1 MNFFNS
7 ASTISRREA
16 GDIAAQNQDGSE
28 SSSTEVTKL
37 NSPGSNLVSVTPN
50 SASLNTV
57 TSIDLATTQTS
68 HWSPTL
74 NQLLEE
80 PPPRFSQL
88 VTLGAM
94 SFCLVFFAWSWWG
107 KIDEVSKAQGKL
119 IPQGKTYKVE
129 PVEIGKVKYIAV
141 REAQEVKAGQT
152 LIELDTELVTKEV
165 ARLEQMLQAY
175 RFEFGQKR
183 ALREQLAL
191 EAKTREDITNAEV
204 SAQRTAISLAK
215 DKVDTLSRLLAQ
227 KQGEVTAYA
236 DRQIN
241 LRPLSNLARERLN
254 QLNTEIVS
262 RQQRL
267 DKLATLAEQGAVSQE
282 YVFQVEQSLR
292 EAQRQVTQSQLQ
304 EVTTANEQIFQS
316 DRARGE
322 LESQITSNQGELATT
337 LKEIKMLEAELIQKQ
352 ADGKRTQL
360 ETQQKIEQLEFEL
373 AQIESK
379 VVDTQNLLSS
389 AKVKLQQKSL
399 KAPVDGVVLS
409 LNVDNAGKVVQAG
422 ETVVEI
428 APIAAPLILSAS
440 ILNSEAGFIEEGMP
454 VQVKLDAYPYQYYG
468 LISGEVTHLSADAKD
483 DSQLGEVYQV
493 EVALKRDH
501 ITENRQKIKFKAGQ
515 TATADIV
522 IRRRRILDV
531 WLEPIKKLQQ
541 DGMEI

>member
-1 MNFFNS
+1 MNFLNS
-7 ASTISRREA
+7 ASTLFRREA
-16 GDIAAQNQDGSE
+16 GDTSEYSQDCSD
-28 SSSTEVTKL
+28 SSLTEVTKL
-37 NSPGSNLVSVTPN
+37 NSPESSIVSVAQN

-57 TSIDLATTQTS
+57 TSVGLAKSQAST
-68 HWSPTL
+68 WSPTL

-80 PPPRFSQL
+80 PPPRFAQL

-94 SFCLVFFAWSWWG
+94 SFCLAFFAWSWWG

-119 IPQGKTYKVE
+119 IPLGKTYKVE

-152 LIELDTELVTKEV
+152 LIELDTELVTQEV
-165 ARLEQMLQAY
+165 ERLEQMLEAY
-175 RFEFGQKR
+175 RFELRQKQ
-183 ALREQLAL
+183 ALREQLLL
-191 EAKTREDITNAEV
+191 EAKTRDDITKAEV

-227 KQGEVTAYA
+227 KQLEVKAHA
-236 DRQIN
+236 DRQTS
-241 LRPLSNLARERLN
+241 LKPLSNLARERLN
-254 QLNTEIVS
+254 QLNVETNS

-267 DKLATLAEQGAVSQE
+267 DKLAALAKQGAVSQE

-292 EAQRQVTQSQLQ
+292 EAQRQITQSQLQ
-304 EVTTANEQIFQS
+304 EVTNANEQIFQS
-316 DRARGE
+316 DRARRE
-322 LESQITSNQGELATT
+322 LEAQITSNQGELATT
-337 LKEIKMLEAELIQKQ
+337 LKEIEMLEAELIQKQ
-352 ADGKRTQL
+352 ADGERTQL
-360 ETQQKIEQLEFEL
+360 ETKQKIEQLEFEL

-399 KAPVDGVVLS
+399 KAPVDGVILS
-409 LNVDNAGKVVQAG
+409 LNIDNAGKVVQAG

-428 APIAAPLILSAS
+428 APIAAPLILSAN
-440 ILNSEAGFIEEGMP
+440 IPNSEAGFIEEGMP

-468 LISGEVTHLSADAKD
+468 LIPGEVTHLSADAKD

-493 EVALKRDH
+493 EVELERDY

-522 IRRRRILDV
+522 VRRRRILDV

-541 DGMEI
+541 DGIEM